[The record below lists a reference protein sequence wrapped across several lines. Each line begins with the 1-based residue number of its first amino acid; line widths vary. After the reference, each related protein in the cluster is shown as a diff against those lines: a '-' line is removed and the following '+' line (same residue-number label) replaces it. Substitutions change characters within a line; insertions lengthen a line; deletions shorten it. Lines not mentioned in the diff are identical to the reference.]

1 MKSKEQEKSD
11 FWECCVGISIFFI
24 LGAIGGGITMIFG
37 LPSEMGVSMGFLIL
51 GISIILCGI
60 AVWIEGKLHKTNDN
74 HTKNYGYNNL
84 PKVSV
89 NNYSYNNIP
98 DKSVIWMRCPSCGR
112 QGNFV
117 DKKCPYCSFRFKN
130 NTKPSSKKNKKRP
143 PKKHNK
149 KNPPKKPNKKEQS
162 TQNMIKNIFG
172 TIKCPKCNKE
182 IIATSVRCKYC
193 KYEFKTSN
201 NKKSN
206 NKKSNNKKSNNK
218 KSNNK
223 KEIKRKTY
231 KKEISAYERLKKK
244 YGTKKCPNCN
254 KEVIST
260 AEVCKYCKYSFNK
273 NSNKKM
279 YEYKKCPFCENI
291 ILKSDRKCKHC
302 KRAL

>member
-1 MKSKEQEKSD
+1 MKSLEEEKSD
-11 FWECCVGISIFFI
+11 FWECCVGISICFI
-24 LGAIGGGITMIFG
+24 LGAVGGGITMISG
-37 LPSEMGVSMGFLIL
+37 LPSEMGASMVFLIL

-143 PKKHNK
+143 PKKPNK

-193 KYEFKTSN
+193 KYQI
-201 NKKSN
+201 KKKAPD
-206 NKKSNNKKSNNK
+206 KKDNASKVKKKESVSK
-218 KSNNK
+218 VNK
-223 KEIKRKTY
+223 KEI
-231 KKEISAYERLKKK
+231 SSNNRLKNK
-244 YGTKKCPNCN
+244 YGTKKCPKCN
-254 KEVIST
+254 KNVIVT
-260 AEVCKYCKYSFNK
+260 AEICKYCKCSFNK
-273 NSNKKM
+273 
-279 YEYKKCPFCENI
+279 YKKCPFCEEI